1 MTGLFGFGRS
11 RKHGQSTPP
20 PPPSALGGQF
30 LFNLAAQS
38 GLLVLLEDI

>member
-20 PPPSALGGQF
+20 LPPSALGQF

-38 GLLVLLEDI
+38 GFLVLLEDI

>member
-20 PPPSALGGQF
+20 PSPSAFGQF
-30 LFNLAAQS
+30 LLNLATQS